1 MSDFELG
8 PSLSHCPNI
17 ALSLHLS
24 HITAKIYMLRNYEM
38 KDEINCFVVFKID
51 KYGINYIV
59 TARNSAYRGTPFV
72 PNETFNF
79 NYYRSGRNVLL
90 GPGQCIS
97 FWMKVDILS
106 GTKCFYERQNFVR
119 L

>member
-1 MSDFELG
+1 
-8 PSLSHCPNI
+8 
-17 ALSLHLS
+17 
-24 HITAKIYMLRNYEM
+24 MLRNYEM

-90 GPGQCIS
+90 GPGQYIS
-97 FWMKVDILS
+97 FWMKVDIS
-106 GTKCFYERQNFVR
+106 SKTKCFYERQNFVR